1 MLEGLLQNVG
11 LSFGNILPFD
21 EGETSNC
28 IFYIQDEIN
37 YLKNKDIGFD
47 EVFLNYY
54 KNYQVV

>member
-37 YLKNKDIGFD
+37 YLKNKDIGF
-47 EVFLNYY
+47 N
-54 KNYQVV
+54 

>member
-37 YLKNKDIGFD
+37 YLKNKDIGFN
-47 EVFLNYY
+47 EVILNYY

>member
-11 LSFGNILPFD
+11 LSFGNILPCD

-37 YLKNKDIGFD
+37 YLKNKDIGFN
-47 EVFLNYY
+47 EVILNYY